1 MTRIYMIRH
10 GKAAAGWDG
19 DADPGLNELG
29 RAQAEAVAKKVQAL
43 VATPVPIYSSPL
55 KRCQETA
62 APLAAAW
69 GVTPQIEAGVGEIP
83 PPLEDLTERT
93 QWLRR
98 VMAGTWEG
106 LYRDAVSV
114 ESGVDFRSWNDNVV
128 NTLNA
133 FKGEAVVIFSH
144 FIALNAA
151 YCAATGAA
159 DVVSFAP
166 ENCSLSIFETDG
178 TTLTLIEQG
187 EETEDMKIALG
198 KKLSLIHI

>member
-43 VATPVPIYSSPL
+43 VVTPVPIYSSPL

-114 ESGVDFRSWNDNVV
+114 ESGVDFRGWNDNVV

-166 ENCSLSIFETDG
+166 ENCSLSIFDTDG
-178 TTLTLIEQG
+178 TSLSLVAQG

-198 KKLSLIHI
+198 KKA

>member
-114 ESGVDFRSWNDNVV
+114 ESGVDFRGWNDNVV

-166 ENCSLSIFETDG
+166 ENCSLSIFDTDG
-178 TTLTLIEQG
+178 TSLSMVAQG

-198 KKLSLIHI
+198 KRS

>member
-10 GKAAAGWDG
+10 GKAAAGWNG

-29 RAQAEAVAKKVQAL
+29 LAQAEAVAKKVQAL
-43 VATPVPIYSSPL
+43 VAKPVSIYSSPL

-83 PPLEDLTERT
+83 PPLEDLTART
-93 QWLRR
+93 DWLRR

-114 ESGVDFRSWNDNVV
+114 ESGVDFRGWNDNVV

-133 FKGEAVVIFSH
+133 LEGEAVVIFSH

-151 YCAATGAA
+151 YCAATGGQ

-166 ENCSLSIFETDG
+166 ENCSLSIFDTDG
-178 TTLTLIEQG
+178 SSLSLVEQG

-198 KKLSLIHI
+198 KRH

>member
-19 DADPGLNELG
+19 DADPGLDELG
-29 RAQAEAVAKKVQAL
+29 RTQAEAVAAKIQSL
-43 VATPVPIYSSPL
+43 VNAPVPIFSSPL

-83 PPLEDLTERT
+83 PPLEDLTART
-93 QWLRR
+93 EWLRR

-106 LYRDAVSV
+106 LYGDEVSV
-114 ESGVDFRSWNDNVV
+114 ESGVDFRGWNDNVV

-133 FKGEAVVIFSH
+133 LEGEAVVIFSH

-166 ENCSLSIFETDG
+166 QNCSLSIFDTDG
-178 TTLTLIEQG
+178 TSLSLVAQG

-198 KKLSLIHI
+198 KKT

>member
-29 RAQAEAVAKKVQAL
+29 LAQAEAVTKKVQAL
-43 VATPVPIYSSPL
+43 VATPVSIYSSPL

-83 PPLEDLTERT
+83 PPLEDLTART
-93 QWLRR
+93 DWLRR

-114 ESGVDFRSWNDNVV
+114 ESGVDFRGWNDNVV

-166 ENCSLSIFETDG
+166 ENCSLSIFDTDG
-178 TTLTLIEQG
+178 TSLLLVAQG

-198 KKLSLIHI
+198 KRS

>member
-29 RAQAEAVAKKVQAL
+29 LAQAEAVAKKVQAL
-43 VATPVPIYSSPL
+43 VAKPVSIYSSPL

-83 PPLEDLTERT
+83 PPLGDLTART
-93 QWLRR
+93 DWLRR

-114 ESGVDFRSWNDNVV
+114 ESGVDFRGWNDNVV

-166 ENCSLSIFETDG
+166 ENCSLSIFDTDG
-178 TTLTLIEQG
+178 TSLSLVAQG

-198 KKLSLIHI
+198 KRS

>member
-1 MTRIYMIRH
+1 MTLIYMIRH

-29 RAQAEAVAKKVQAL
+29 RTQAEAVAEKVQAL

-62 APLAAAW
+62 SPLAEAW

-83 PPLEDLTERT
+83 PPLEDLSART
-93 QWLRR
+93 DWLRR

-114 ESGVDFRSWNDNVV
+114 ESGVDFRSWNDNVA

-166 ENCSLSIFETDG
+166 ENCSLSIFDTDG
-178 TTLTLIEQG
+178 TSLSLVAQG

-198 KKLSLIHI
+198 KRS

>member
-29 RAQAEAVAKKVQAL
+29 LAQAEAVAKKVQAL
-43 VATPVPIYSSPL
+43 VTTPVSIYSSPL

-83 PPLEDLTERT
+83 PPLEDLTART
-93 QWLRR
+93 DWLRR

-114 ESGVDFRSWNDNVV
+114 ESGVDFRGWNDNVV

-166 ENCSLSIFETDG
+166 ENCSLSIFDTDG
-178 TTLTLIEQG
+178 TSLSLVAQG

-198 KKLSLIHI
+198 KRS

>member
-114 ESGVDFRSWNDNVV
+114 ESGVDFRGWNDNVV

-166 ENCSLSIFETDG
+166 ENCSLSIFGTDG
-178 TTLTLIEQG
+178 TSLSLVAQG

-198 KKLSLIHI
+198 KRS

>member
-1 MTRIYMIRH
+1 MTLIYMIRH

-29 RAQAEAVAKKVQAL
+29 RTQAEAVAEKVQAR

-62 APLAAAW
+62 SPLAEAW

-83 PPLEDLTERT
+83 PPLEDLTART
-93 QWLRR
+93 DWLRR

-106 LYRDAVSV
+106 LYGDAVSV
-114 ESGVDFRSWNDNVV
+114 ESGVDFRGWNDNVV
-128 NTLNA
+128 NTLNGLG
-133 FKGEAVVIFSH
+133 GEAVVIFSH
-144 FIALNAA
+144 FIALNVA

-166 ENCSLSIFETDG
+166 ENCSLSIFDTDG
-178 TTLTLIEQG
+178 TSLSLLAQG

-198 KKLSLIHI
+198 KRS

>member
-1 MTRIYMIRH
+1 MGKIYMVRH

-29 RAQAEAVAKKVQAL
+29 RTQAEAVAEKLQTLIA
-43 VATPVPIYSSPL
+43 APVPVFSSPL

-69 GVTPQIEAGVGEIP
+69 GVTPKIEAGVGEIP
-83 PPLEDLTERT
+83 PPLTDLTARSA
-93 QWLRR
+93 WLRR
-98 VMAGTWEG
+98 VMAGSWDG
-106 LYRDAVSV
+106 LYTDAVSV
-114 ESGVDFRSWNDNVV
+114 ESGVDFRGWYDNVLA
-128 NTLNA
+128 TLNGQQ
-133 FKGEAVVIFSH
+133 GEAVVIFSH

-151 YCAATGAA
+151 YCAATGAT

-178 TTLTLIEQG
+178 TKLSLIEQG
-187 EETEDMKIALG
+187 AETDDMKIALG
-198 KKLSLIHI
+198 KST

>member
-1 MTRIYMIRH
+1 MIRH

-29 RAQAEAVAKKVQAL
+29 QSQAEAVAEKVQAL
-43 VATPVPIYSSPL
+43 VASPVPIYSSPL

-69 GVTPQIEAGVGEIP
+69 DVTPQIEAGVGEIP
-83 PPLEDLTERT
+83 PPLGGLTART
-93 QWLRR
+93 DWLRR
-98 VMAGTWEG
+98 VMAGSWEG
-106 LYRDAVSV
+106 LYSDAVSV
-114 ESGVDFRSWNDNVV
+114 ESGVDFRGWNDNVV

-151 YCAATGAA
+151 YCAATGAT

-166 ENCSLSIFETDG
+166 ENCSLSIFDTDG
-178 TTLTLIEQG
+178 TNLSLVAQG

-198 KKLSLIHI
+198 KRS

>member
-29 RAQAEAVAKKVQAL
+29 LAQAEAVAKKVQAL

-83 PPLEDLTERT
+83 PPLEDLTART
-93 QWLRR
+93 DWLRR

-166 ENCSLSIFETDG
+166 ENCSLSIFDTDG
-178 TTLTLIEQG
+178 TSLSLVALG

-198 KKLSLIHI
+198 KRS

>member
-19 DADPGLNELG
+19 DADPGLDDLG
-29 RAQAEAVAKKVQAL
+29 QAQAQAVADKLQTLIA
-43 VATPVPIYSSPL
+43 APVPVFSSPL

-69 GVTPQIEAGVGEIP
+69 GIAPEIAAGVGEIP
-83 PPLEDLTERT
+83 PPLEDLTART

-98 VMAGTWEG
+98 VMAGSWEG
-106 LYRDAVSV
+106 LYADAVSV
-114 ESGVDFRSWNDNVV
+114 DSGVDFRGWNNNVLA
-128 NTLNA
+128 TLTGMQ
-133 FKGEAVVIFSH
+133 GEHVVIFSH

-151 YCAATGAA
+151 YCAATGAG

-166 ENCSLSIFETDG
+166 ANCSLSIFETDG
-178 TTLTLIEQG
+178 QTLSLIEQG

-198 KKLSLIHI
+198 KK

>member
-29 RAQAEAVAKKVQAL
+29 LAQAEAVAKKVQAL
-43 VATPVPIYSSPL
+43 VAAPVSIYSSPL
-55 KRCQETA
+55 KRCEETA

-83 PPLEDLTERT
+83 PPLEDLTART
-93 QWLRR
+93 DWLRR

-114 ESGVDFRSWNDNVV
+114 ESGVDFRGWNDNVV

-166 ENCSLSIFETDG
+166 ENCSLSIFDTDG
-178 TTLTLIEQG
+178 TSLSLVAQG

-198 KKLSLIHI
+198 KRS

>member
-114 ESGVDFRSWNDNVV
+114 ESGVDFRGWNDNVV
-128 NTLNA
+128 FTLNA

-151 YCAATGAA
+151 YSAATGAA

-166 ENCSLSIFETDG
+166 ENCSLSIFDTDG
-178 TTLTLIEQG
+178 TSLSLVAQG

-198 KKLSLIHI
+198 KRS

>member
-29 RAQAEAVAKKVQAL
+29 LAQAEAVAKKVQAL
-43 VATPVPIYSSPL
+43 VATPVSIYSSPL

-83 PPLEDLTERT
+83 PPLEDLTART
-93 QWLRR
+93 DWLRR
-98 VMAGTWEG
+98 VMAGTWEE

-114 ESGVDFRSWNDNVV
+114 ESGVDFRGWNDNVV

-133 FKGEAVVIFSH
+133 FKGEGVVIFSH

-166 ENCSLSIFETDG
+166 ENCSLSIFDTDG
-178 TTLTLIEQG
+178 TSLSLVAQG

-198 KKLSLIHI
+198 KRS

>member
-29 RAQAEAVAKKVQAL
+29 LAQAEAVAKKVQSL
-43 VATPVPIYSSPL
+43 VATPVSIYSSPL

-83 PPLEDLTERT
+83 PPLEDLTART
-93 QWLRR
+93 DWLRR

-114 ESGVDFRSWNDNVV
+114 ESGVDFRGWNDNVV

-166 ENCSLSIFETDG
+166 ENCSLSIFDTDG
-178 TTLTLIEQG
+178 TSLSLVAQG

-198 KKLSLIHI
+198 KRS

>member
-1 MTRIYMIRH
+1 MTLIYMIRH

-29 RAQAEAVAKKVQAL
+29 RTQAEAVAEKVQAL

-62 APLAAAW
+62 SPLAEAW

-83 PPLEDLTERT
+83 PPLEDLTART
-93 QWLRR
+93 DWLRR

-106 LYRDAVSV
+106 LYGDAVSV
-114 ESGVDFRSWNDNVV
+114 ESGVDFRGWNDNVV
-128 NTLNA
+128 NTLNGLG
-133 FKGEAVVIFSH
+133 GEAVVIFSH
-144 FIALNAA
+144 FIALNVA

-166 ENCSLSIFETDG
+166 ENCSLSIFDTDG
-178 TTLTLIEQG
+178 TSLSLLAQG

-198 KKLSLIHI
+198 KGS

>member
-1 MTRIYMIRH
+1 MTRLYMIRH

-19 DADPGLNELG
+19 DVDPGLDELG
-29 RAQAEAVAKKVQAL
+29 QAQAEAVAAKIQSL
-43 VATPVPIYSSPL
+43 VKAPVPIYSSPL

-62 APLAAAW
+62 APLAEAW

-83 PPLEDLTERT
+83 PPLEDLTART
-93 QWLRR
+93 EWLRR

-106 LYRDAVSV
+106 LYGDAVSV
-114 ESGVDFRSWNDNVV
+114 ESGVDFPGWNNNVV

-133 FKGEAVVIFSH
+133 LEGEAVVIFSH

-166 ENCSLSIFETDG
+166 QNCSLSIFDSDG
-178 TTLTLIEQG
+178 TNLALVAQG

-198 KKLSLIHI
+198 KKA

>member
-114 ESGVDFRSWNDNVV
+114 ESGVDFRGWNDNVV

-166 ENCSLSIFETDG
+166 ENCSLSIFDTDG
-178 TTLTLIEQG
+178 TSLSLVAQG

-198 KKLSLIHI
+198 KRS

>member
-62 APLAAAW
+62 ALLAAAW
-69 GVTPQIEAGVGEIP
+69 GVTPQTEAGVGEIP

-114 ESGVDFRSWNDNVV
+114 ESGVDFRGWNDNVV

-166 ENCSLSIFETDG
+166 ENCSLSIFDTDG
-178 TTLTLIEQG
+178 TSLSLVAQG

-198 KKLSLIHI
+198 KKA

>member
-1 MTRIYMIRH
+1 MTCIYMIRH

-19 DADPGLNELG
+19 DADPGLDELG
-29 RAQAEAVAKKVQAL
+29 QAQAEAVAAKVQAL
-43 VATPVPIYSSPL
+43 VAAPVPIYSSPL

-69 GVTPQIEAGVGEIP
+69 NVTPQIEAGVGEIP
-83 PPLEDLTERT
+83 PPLEDLTART
-93 QWLRR
+93 DWLRR
-98 VMAGTWEG
+98 VMAGTWQG
-106 LYRDAVSV
+106 LYDDAVSV
-114 ESGVDFRSWNDNVV
+114 ESGVDFRGWNDNVV

-133 FKGEAVVIFSH
+133 LEGEAVVIFSH

-151 YCAATGAA
+151 YCAATGGQ

-178 TTLTLIEQG
+178 QSLKLIEQG

-198 KKLSLIHI
+198 RRD

>member
-114 ESGVDFRSWNDNVV
+114 ESGVDFRGWNDNVV

-133 FKGEAVVIFSH
+133 LEGEAVVIFSH

-151 YCAATGAA
+151 YCAATGAT

-166 ENCSLSIFETDG
+166 ENCSLSIFDTDG
-178 TTLTLIEQG
+178 TSLSLVAQG

-198 KKLSLIHI
+198 KKA

>member
-19 DADPGLNELG
+19 DADPGLDALG
-29 RAQAEAVAKKVQAL
+29 QSQAEAVAETVQGL
-43 VATPVPIYSSPL
+43 IDTPVAIFSSPL

-62 APLAAAW
+62 APLAKAW
-69 GVTPQIEAGVGEIP
+69 GQTPQIEAGVGEIP
-83 PPLEDLTERT
+83 PPIDDLTART

-98 VMAGTWEG
+98 VMAGKWDG
-106 LYRDAVSV
+106 LYSDAVSV
-114 ESGVDFRSWNDNVV
+114 DSGIDFRGWNDNVLA
-128 NTLNA
+128 TLNA
-133 FKGEAVVIFSH
+133 TQGEAVVIFSH

-166 ENCSLSIFETDG
+166 ANCSLSIFETDG
-178 TTLTLIEQG
+178 RTLSLIEQG
-187 EETEDMKIALG
+187 AETDDMKIALG
-198 KKLSLIHI
+198 KKS